1 MASILL
7 VEDDSDVRALLR
19 QALEQAG
26 HIVTEAWNGEDG
38 LERYERGCCDVVVT
52 DILMPKKDGL
62 ALIREL
68 KRRDAGLRI
77 IAITGGIGI
86 LDFLDV
92 AQSLGAQRT
101 LRKPFFMHDLV
112 NAVEEVLRPVP
123 ENVVEQ

>member
-26 HIVTEAWNGEDG
+26 HAVTEAWNGEDA

-52 DILMPKKDGL
+52 DILMPQKDGL

-68 KRRDAGLRI
+68 KRLDAGLRI

-92 AQSLGAQRT
+92 AKTLGAQRT

-112 NAVEEVLRPVP
+112 KAVEEVLRPVP
-123 ENVVEQ
+123 ENVVEP